1 MKPNPTLAKKI
12 VAGVALL
19 MLAGWLSVA
28 TAPAEQPL
36 SKDDIT
42 LLLLGSTPAAKM
54 IQMVGQRGVDFQMN
68 PDLAKK
74 FHDQGASDDLI
85 EALQKAGDVAAKAS
99 APAAA
104 APSAAPAA
112 PAAPSAPAPAPPAAA
127 QPSPP
132 DSPAPS
138 LRGKPN
144 SVGAPEPQAPAP
156 GEAEAPRSAPA
167 TPVAP
172 TSSDSEPVLHTRHSS
187 APAEAPAASIPP
199 SAQKTTT
206 EAKPAAAAAA
216 PAPSDAATEQRI
228 QEILDGLASRP
239 EAPTGPAPTLRIQ
252 DINGRKLTPEDFKDK
267 VVLVN
272 FWATWCPYCK
282 TEVPELVR
290 LQRMYG
296 KDGLQVVGIA
306 VQDTKD
312 RVKDFA
318 GENGINY
325 PVAMGDET
333 YKALYGGVEG
343 LPTCFLIG
351 RDGRI
356 YQKIVGAP
364 MDLDIFDQS
373 IKTLLKT
380 SSPKPTMMA
389 QADSPAPTSASS
401 SEPVLHEAARKEA
414 PTETP
419 VTANTP
425 GLKDPDAQGI
435 QHIIQEFAAKE
446 KVFREARNNYTYHQ
460 ANKVEEFGAGHEIV
474 GTYEQEW
481 DILYD
486 DSGKRIEKVTYAPVN
501 TLKGLIITKEDIE
514 GFRNIT
520 PFVLTTDELPDY
532 DIKYLGHVKVD
543 EITAYVFSTR
553 PKEIQKNRQ
562 YFQGVVWVDDRDLQI
577 VKSEG
582 KQVPQDKTHHGQEN
596 LFPRFTTWR
605 EQVDGKF
612 WFPTY
617 TMGEDTLY
625 FSNGPSVHMKE
636 IVRYTDYKQF
646 KSGARILT
654 VEEINKQRDQTP
666 PAATAPKN

>member
-1 MKPNPTLAKKI
+1 MKSNFTFAKKI
-12 VAGVALL
+12 LAGVALL
-19 MLAGWLSVA
+19 MLAGWLSLA
-28 TAPAEQPL
+28 TSPAEQPL

-42 LLLLGSTPAAKM
+42 LLLLGSTPAAKI
-54 IQMVGQRGVDFQMN
+54 IQSIDQRGVDFQMS

-74 FHDQGASDDLI
+74 FHDQGASDDVI
-85 EALQKAGDVAAKAS
+85 DALQTAANKAAKAS
-99 APAAA
+99 APAPA
-104 APSAAPAA
+104 APTSAPPA
-112 PAAPSAPAPAPPAAA
+112 PAAPSAPAPTPPAAA
-127 QPSPP
+127 QPSPA

-144 SVGAPEPQAPAP
+144 SVDAPEPQAPAP
-156 GEAEAPRSAPA
+156 GAAEAPRSAPT

-187 APAEAPAASIPP
+187 APAEAPAAS
-199 SAQKTTT
+199 
-206 EAKPAAAAAA
+206 
-216 PAPSDAATEQRI
+216 
-228 QEILDGLASRP
+228 
-239 EAPTGPAPTLRIQ
+239 
-252 DINGRKLTPEDFKDK
+252 
-267 VVLVN
+267 
-272 FWATWCPYCK
+272 
-282 TEVPELVR
+282 
-290 LQRMYG
+290 
-296 KDGLQVVGIA
+296 
-306 VQDTKD
+306 
-312 RVKDFA
+312 
-318 GENGINY
+318 
-325 PVAMGDET
+325 
-333 YKALYGGVEG
+333 
-343 LPTCFLIG
+343 
-351 RDGRI
+351 
-356 YQKIVGAP
+356 
-364 MDLDIFDQS
+364 
-373 IKTLLKT
+373 
-380 SSPKPTMMA
+380 SP
-389 QADSPAPTSASS
+389 SPAPATTSTSS
-401 SEPVLHEAARKEA
+401 SEPVLRQPPKKEA
-414 PTETP
+414 QEEAP
-419 VTANTP
+419 VVASAP

-460 ANKVEEFGAGHEIV
+460 TNKVEEFGAGNEIV

-486 DSGKRIEKVTYAPVN
+486 DSGKRVEKVTYAPLN

-543 EITAYVFSTR
+543 QITAYVFSTR

-654 VEEINKQRDQTP
+654 VEEINKQKDQTP
-666 PAATAPKN
+666 PAASPPQK